1 MSDTSAPLSALFWWI
16 IPITALTGAIIYV
29 VWVTKFKAKFEN
41 KVDRSVG
48 RFQRFQDSLAQS
60 NGGKDASKNVAP
72 TGAQPN
78 GAQPTGAHPNGAE
91 PKDDRQA
98 NGSAL

>member
-60 NGGKDASKNVAP
+60 NGGKDASKSVA
-72 TGAQPN
+72 PN
-78 GAQPTGAHPNGAE
+78 GAEPNSAEPNSAE

-98 NGSAL
+98 NGSAP